1 MTTTVC
7 ASNTVLPSPRLCRIP
22 SSLAVVPGTSHV
34 LPLEKPALVNQL
46 LLNFLAEEQSPK
58 YMPLGRD

>member
-1 MTTTVC
+1 
-7 ASNTVLPSPRLCRIP
+7 VLSSPWLCRIP
-22 SSLAVVPGTSHV
+22 GSLVVVLGTSHA

-58 YMPLGRD
+58 YMLPGHD

>member
-1 MTTTVC
+1 MC
-7 ASNTVLPSPRLCRIP
+7 ASNTVLSSPWLCRIP
-22 SSLAVVPGTSHV
+22 GSLVVVLGTSHA

-58 YMPLGRD
+58 YMLPGHD